1 MSFLTFQEEK
11 AEGNVVAAA
20 ARRKWRV
27 TQEGGGSWEG
37 QDRFRHVLSKLAHKQ
52 LDPGDWRRLAHHW
65 AFTEEQIKA
74 IEHQYSGESSKLSC
88 DESTKTERICQ

>member
-1 MSFLTFQEEK
+1 MSIILLQEEK
-11 AEGNVVAAA
+11 SEGNVVAAA

-27 TQEGGGSWEG
+27 AQEGGSWEG

-52 LDPGDWRRLAHHW
+52 LEPGDWKRLAHHW

-74 IEHQYSGESSKLSC
+74 IEHQYSGESCLLEVLKRL
-88 DESTKTERICQ
+88 